1 MAEPE
6 PRRRLP
12 ALAVALV
19 LLVAVVLVALGAWAL
34 YTGIDTGRTRHGYT
48 MSIEGDG
55 ARWRGLSHV
64 AVGLAMLAVLMKTR
78 RAALWIR
85 YRVTRHTKATKRRKV
100 YWMTRNRSAS
110 RRTAASTSFWMSS
123 ICAT

>member
-64 AVGLAMLAVLMKTR
+64 AVGLAMLAVLMRTR
-78 RAALWIR
+78 RAALWWGLG
-85 YRVTRHTKATKRRKV
+85 
-100 YWMTRNRSAS
+100 WML
-110 RRTAASTSFWMSS
+110 AAAAAFML
-123 ICAT
+123 AVHAAALA